1 MRNAIFAMSVISLGV
16 LAAAYPAPAKSADDN
31 NGALTIAFE
40 NDLFGKGTDE
50 HYSHGTEITYVSDT
64 YQPEWLQGM
73 ASGIGLFEP
82 GDDLRVVWSLGQQM
96 YTPSDTARTDLI
108 VDDRPYAG
116 YLYTSLGMFTDSQQR
131 ARFRSINR
139 LEFILGQVGPDSYA
153 EDVQRKIH
161 KITDSREPKGWD
173 NQLHNETTFDV
184 QYQREWIIPLVANY
198 VDIVPRIGATVGTSQ
213 RNVGTGFTLRVGSGL
228 NSDAGPPLIRPSATG
243 SHYFKPNQSFY
254 WYLFAGAHGRYVD
267 HNIFLDGN
275 RDGDSHS
282 VDKKE
287 WVGDVQ
293 GGAVMGWDAWRITLT
308 EIYRSREFDG
318 QDDPDEFGSIAVSYR
333 F

>member
-1 MRNAIFAMSVISLGV
+1 MRKAAFVASAISLGAV
-16 LAAAYPAPAKSADDN
+16 VGVFPVIAAAEDN
-31 NGALTIAFE
+31 RGALTIAFE
-40 NDLFGKGTDE
+40 NDLFGAGTDE

-64 YQPEWLQGM
+64 YQPDWLRSFAG
-73 ASGIGLFEP
+73 GIGMYDQ

-96 YTPSDTARTDLI
+96 YTPSDLARTDLI

-116 YLYTSLGMFTDSQQR
+116 WLYTSIGMFTDSQQR
-131 ARFRSINR
+131 SRFRSINR

-153 EDVQRKIH
+153 EDTQRQIH
-161 KITDSREPKGWD
+161 KITDSSEPRGWD

-184 QYQREWIIPLVANY
+184 QYQREWILPLVANY

-213 RNVGTGFTLRVGSGL
+213 RHAGTGFTLRVGSGL

-254 WYLFAGAHGRYVD
+254 WYLFAGAHGRYVG

-275 RDGDSHS
+275 SDGRSHE
-282 VDKKE
+282 VEKNE
-287 WVGDVQ
+287 WVGEVQ

-308 EIYRSREFDG
+308 EIYRSREFEG
-318 QDDPDEFGSIAVSYR
+318 QDEPDEFGSIAVSYR